1 MYNEQYP
8 KQPMT
13 YTSEVTKVDLVYN
26 IMEGHTVGSTSCS
39 FSQLKSWQ
47 IFERQKNRKEEKAVS
62 YFKFNLGHF
71 K

>member
-1 MYNEQYP
+1 
-8 KQPMT
+8 
-13 YTSEVTKVDLVYN
+13 
-26 IMEGHTVGSTSCS
+26 MEGHTVGSTSCS

-47 IFERQKNRKEEKAVS
+47 IFERQKNRKDEKAVS